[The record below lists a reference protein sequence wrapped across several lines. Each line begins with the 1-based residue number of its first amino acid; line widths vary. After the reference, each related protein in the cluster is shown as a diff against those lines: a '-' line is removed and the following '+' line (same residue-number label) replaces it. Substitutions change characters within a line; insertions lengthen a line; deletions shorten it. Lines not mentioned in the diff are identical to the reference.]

1 LIMFNSYMF
10 HGFGQNKTTDPR
22 VSLAFN
28 VLANLSDRDTYKL
41 DFVKKERWVDNHN
54 ADYVVKS
61 DGTEGTNSIEVK
73 NGGSVED
80 GTIRRRMS
88 K

>member
-1 LIMFNSYMF
+1 MFNSYLF
-10 HGFGQNKTTDPR
+10 HGFAPNKTTDPR

-28 VLANLSDRDTYKL
+28 VLANLSDRDAYKL

-54 ADYVVKS
+54 TDYVVKS
-61 DGTEGTNSIEVK
+61 DGTDGTNSIEVT

>member
-1 LIMFNSYMF
+1 MSFSKILVFIIIIVYNINLVVAQESRKKCRINS
-10 HGFGQNKTTDPR
+10 NKQ
-22 VSLAFN
+22 V
-28 VLANLSDRDTYKL
+28 L

-54 ADYVVKS
+54 TDYVVKS
-61 DGTEGTNSIEVK
+61 DGTDGTNSIEVK
-73 NGGSVED
+73 NGGSIED

>member
-1 LIMFNSYMF
+1 M
-10 HGFGQNKTTDPR
+10 Q
-22 VSLAFN
+22 
-28 VLANLSDRDTYKL
+28 

-61 DGTEGTNSIEVK
+61 GGTDGTNSIEVK
-73 NGGSVED
+73 NGGSIED